1 MGGGSIPGVMKIDHQ
16 VAALQ
21 LKPTLGLGSVDAV
34 QLLSF
39 IDVVSVL
46 FWIFSF
52 VNVIFD
58 MYDSSNIRSYVV
70 WVKYTL

>member
-1 MGGGSIPGVMKIDHQ
+1 MKIDR
-16 VAALQ
+16 VVALQ

-34 QLLSF
+34 QFLSF

-70 WVKYTL
+70 WVKYTV